1 MTNQHDRPEHDKLEQ
16 VVDRALR
23 ELPLR
28 RAPASLEARVLAAIE
43 ARGAR
48 AGWRS
53 GFNYWPMAAR
63 ALFILASIAF
73 VKWTLEGVQWVLT
86 AVNPGSV
93 AAGAVS
99 KVEWIRV
106 LANAAVASIRSIPE
120 EWLWGIAAIVTGIY
134 AMFFA
139 LSAIAYRTL
148 YVSRSR

>member
-1 MTNQHDRPEHDKLEQ
+1 MKPTRESQDRLER
-16 VVDRALR
+16 VVDQALR

-43 ARGAR
+43 ARGVK

-53 GFNYWPMAAR
+53 GFSHWPLTAR
-63 ALFILASIAF
+63 ALFILASIGF
-73 VKWTLEGVQWVLT
+73 VKSTLVGVQWVLT
-86 AVNPGSV
+86 ALNPESV

-106 LANAAVASIRSIPE
+106 LANAGIASIRSIPE
-120 EWLWGIAAIVTGIY
+120 EWLWGIAAIVIGIY
-134 AMFFA
+134 ATFFA
-139 LSAIAYRTL
+139 LSAVAYRTL